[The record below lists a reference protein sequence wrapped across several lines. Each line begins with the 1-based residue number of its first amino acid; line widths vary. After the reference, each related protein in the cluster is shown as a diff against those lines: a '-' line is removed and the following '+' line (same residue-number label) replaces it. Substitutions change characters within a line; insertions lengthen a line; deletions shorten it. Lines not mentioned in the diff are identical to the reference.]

1 MSFWRTY
8 YHLVWATKKR
18 EHLITAEIERHLFPY
33 LIRKASELGVYVYA
47 IGGWYDHVHVVGSI
61 PPRIA
66 VAKTVKHLKGSS
78 SHYINQMISPFAWQ
92 RGYGVLT
99 LGELQRPKAVAYVQN
114 QKEHH
119 EQQSTNAWL
128 ERYTEFDEGPPD
140 VGILIDAV
148 PSVLREAEVI
158 YDILG
163 ESPF

>member
-1 MSFWRTY
+1 
-8 YHLVWATKKR
+8 
-18 EHLITAEIERHLFPY
+18 
-33 LIRKASELGVYVYA
+33 
-47 IGGWYDHVHVVGSI
+47 
-61 PPRIA
+61 
-66 VAKTVKHLKGSS
+66 
-78 SHYINQMISPFAWQ
+78 
-92 RGYGVLT
+92 

-148 PSVLREAEVI
+148 PSVLRETEVS